1 MAATFRE
8 SAEERLGWDKEDF
21 EAKAFLACLDPFPR
35 LLARLVWPL
44 KSGLF
49 GEDIAAM
56 SKVADLTSY
65 NDVFQIA
72 QGFAD
77 ARRDRK
83 FFRDALGIRPRG
95 RRLLSLAREVLP
107 GRKSRD
113 VKVESAYHPGAT
125 WRKQADAE
133 RAEAPAP
140 KPEAPSATPA
150 PSPAPMPG
158 GLGAQ
163 PGATVESPVLG
174 VHAAIAARRKA
185 SGG

>member
-8 SAEERLGWDKEDF
+8 SAEERLGWNKADF
-21 EAKAFLACLDPFPR
+21 EAKAFLASLDPFPR

-44 KSGLF
+44 RSRFF
-49 GEDIAAM
+49 GEDIAVM
-56 SKVADLTSY
+56 TKVADLTNY

-83 FFRDALGIRPRG
+83 FVRDALGLRPRG
-95 RRLLSLAREVLP
+95 RRLLALARDVLP

-113 VKVESAYHPGAT
+113 VKVETAYHPGAT

-133 RAEAPAP
+133 RADAPAP
-140 KPEAPSATPA
+140 RPEAPSVTPA